1 METFK
6 KRVSVS
12 LFNSKIAIKT
22 DFPLITIA
30 KCGKVQYYRS
40 VLNVIEIVEFKN
52 RNGKNRW
59 LKLRESISEC
69 YSIVPI
75 YPVKAFRR

>member
-1 METFK
+1 MNNHYFDIRTSCMETFK

-30 KCGKVQYYRS
+30 KCGKV
-40 VLNVIEIVEFKN
+40 K
-52 RNGKNRW
+52 
-59 LKLRESISEC
+59 SIGTKR
-69 YSIVPI
+69 Y
-75 YPVKAFRR
+75 